1 MYLHILWYLE
11 SLFKLT
17 SRALSVYMSDA
28 PDLAELLPLLPNL
41 DTLEVLAG
49 DYPEASIERSFRSV
63 KLPRIRTLVISPR
76 THHLMKCCTNTERVI
91 ICPPRASVV
100 YRESVPFVADSL
112 VYLALCLPTPECIRG
127 AGIFYRHG

>member
-1 MYLHILWYLE
+1 M
-11 SLFKLT
+11 
-17 SRALSVYMSDA
+17 YMSDA

-76 THHLMKCCTNTERVI
+76 AHHLMKCCTNTERVI
-91 ICPPRASVV
+91 IYPPRACAM
-100 YRESVPFVADSL
+100 YRESIPFVADSL
-112 VYLALCLPTPECIRG
+112 VYLALCLPTPEHIRG
-127 AGIFYRHG
+127 VGVFYRYF